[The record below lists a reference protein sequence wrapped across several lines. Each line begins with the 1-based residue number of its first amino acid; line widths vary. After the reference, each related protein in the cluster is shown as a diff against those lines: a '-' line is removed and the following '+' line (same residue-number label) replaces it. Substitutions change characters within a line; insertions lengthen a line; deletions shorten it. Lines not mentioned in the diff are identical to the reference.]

1 LTPTDPQ
8 QPTPPQ
14 SAPKPPRELDFLGLS
29 DSPETAA
36 IIPTSSADVRRL
48 LDPDGDVTSLPA
60 DIPDTI
66 EMVAFQGRPARKI
79 SLKKAAPFGWAA
91 AIVLALTSFMD
102 RIEQS
107 ILAGVLPDLKDDFG
121 LLNTG
126 AGIAG
131 TLLLF
136 LSARLAVQVNRTKTL
151 GLILLSWSLLSF
163 ATGVATGFAML
174 LGVRILL
181 GAAGAFNN
189 PLANSLL
196 GDRYPRAGRSR
207 AYGLERFAYFIA
219 NPVGVAG
226 GAAIAAAFGWRAAF
240 YFLVIPGVVVAGLV
254 FLLKEPVRGL
264 SDRLDAIKQG
274 KNPAIV
280 VRSQEEAA
288 EAELE
293 KFTLFSR
300 QIWDD
305 FKAVLR
311 VRTIQVV
318 LLSQGV
324 LLFGLGGILFFTTT
338 YLTEQ
343 FGASLETAGSIA
355 GAVGGTGILIG
366 IVLGITLGD
375 RFVSRVNGWRI
386 VLASIGLTVGVVGV
400 TLYALS
406 PALVGATVGFFILN
420 VGFASSLPS
429 IAAAIADLSPSH
441 LRGQAFALFQLVVGL
456 ASALGPLL
464 LGIAA
469 DLAGGS
475 FRLAFL
481 LCVPPLFIAVFLNLR
496 ARSTYVQD
504 EQRVIDSAIGSG
516 PDAQSQP
523 A

>member
-1 LTPTDPQ
+1 LAPTDPQ
-8 QPTPPQ
+8 Q
-14 SAPKPPRELDFLGLS
+14 PPRELDFLGLS
-29 DSPETAA
+29 DSPETAD
-36 IIPTSSADVRRL
+36 IIPQSSADVRRL
-48 LDPDGDVTSLPA
+48 LDPDGDVTTLAVGVPE
-60 DIPDTI
+60 TV
-66 EMVAFQGRPARKI
+66 EMVAFQGKPARSI

-107 ILAGVLPDLKDDFG
+107 ILAGVLPDLKADFGWSNTQLG

-136 LSARLAVQVNRTKTL
+136 LSARLALQVNRTKTL
-151 GLILLSWSLLSF
+151 ALILLSWSLLSF
-163 ATGVATGFAML
+163 ASGVATGFIML

-240 YFLVIPGVVVAGLV
+240 FFLVIPGVLVAGLV
-254 FLLKEPVRGL
+254 FLLKEPIRGL
-264 SDRLDAIKQG
+264 ADRLDAIKQG
-274 KNPAIV
+274 KDAASV

-293 KFTLFSR
+293 KFTLFSS
-300 QIWDD
+300 QIWYD
-305 FKAVLR
+305 FKAVLSIN
-311 VRTIQVV
+311 TIRVV
-318 LLSQGV
+318 LVSQAV

-343 FGASLETAGSIA
+343 FGADLETAGSIA

-366 IVLGITLGD
+366 ILFGVFLGD
-375 RFVSRVNGWRI
+375 RFVARVNGWRI
-386 VLASIGLTVGVVGV
+386 VLASIGLTIGAVGVS
-400 TLYALS
+400 LYALAPS
-406 PALVGATVGFFILN
+406 LTAATVGFFILN

-429 IAAAIADLSPSH
+429 ITASIADLSPSH

-456 ASALGPLL
+456 ASALGPVL
-464 LGIAA
+464 LGLAA

-496 ARSTYVQD
+496 ARPTYRTD

-516 PDAQSQP
+516 KSA
-523 A
+523 